1 MTFDDGLVFFYD
13 KVNTADPGN
22 KPVYALCESARACFH
37 RDELGVT
44 RYYYALQAGRQV
56 EAVISVYRDVP
67 VRVGQIAEIGL
78 TQYRVDMVQPT
89 VDDDGIEITMVTLV
103 HTEEHYGY
111 VNCSEFPN
119 SSAQEG

>member
-1 MTFDDGLVFFYD
+1 MTFDDGIVFFYD
-13 KVNTADPGN
+13 KVNTAEPGN
-22 KPVYALCESARACFH
+22 KPVYALRETARACFH

-56 EAVISVYRDVP
+56 EAVISVYRDAP
-67 VRVGQIAEIGL
+67 VRVGQIAAIDC

-89 VDDDGIEITMVTLV
+89 TDDDGIEITRVTLV

-111 VNCSEFPN
+111 VNCSEIPN

>member
-56 EAVISVYRDVP
+56 ETVLSVYRDVP
-67 VRVGQIAEIGL
+67 VRVGQIAAIGL
-78 TQYRVDMVQPT
+78 VQYRVDMVQPT
-89 VDDDGIEITMVTLV
+89 VDDDGIEIVKVTLV

-111 VNCSEFPN
+111 ANGSEFLN
-119 SSAQEG
+119 GSAQEG

>member
-1 MTFDDGLVFFYD
+1 MAAVTFDDGLVFFCD

-22 KPVYALCESARACFH
+22 KPVYTLRESVRACFH

-67 VRVGQIAEIGL
+67 VRVGQIAVIDC

-89 VDDDGIEITMVTLV
+89 TDEDGIEITRVTLV
-103 HTEEHYGY
+103 HTEECYD
-111 VNCSEFPN
+111 VQT
-119 SSAQEG
+119 A